1 MSTIDETQSG
11 EEPAAGAPEGSQSDP
26 ADEVDV
32 DLSDDEGGGAGEPDA
47 PDTIPEGAEYLGSY
61 RSIAAYLQAML
72 EPEVTPA
79 CAWILGHLDYR
90 AVQRRWESDGS
101 RLVLERGEVY
111 RLAAAAPD
119 EAR

>member
-1 MSTIDETQSG
+1 MRHSAGMSDTRKSGDGPTDDPNDEIEVDLT
-11 EEPAAGAPEGSQSDP
+11 EEDGAEVAGAES
-26 ADEVDV
+26 
-32 DLSDDEGGGAGEPDA
+32 DA

-111 RLAAAAPD
+111 RLAAAVLD
-119 EAR
+119 EPR

>member
-1 MSTIDETQSG
+1 MLHSADMSDTRKSGDGPNDDPDDEI
-11 EEPAAGAPEGSQSDP
+11 
-26 ADEVDV
+26 EVD
-32 DLSDDEGGGAGEPDA
+32 LTDDERDEAEEPDA

-61 RSIAAYLQAML
+61 RSIAAYLRAML

-101 RLVLERGEVY
+101 RLVLDRGQVY
-111 RLAAAAPD
+111 RLAATEPD
-119 EAR
+119 EPR